1 MGRIVNFEQIPNTY
15 VPYNDYVDSSMVITI
30 SNCFACLASLLL
42 EVSQLTFLQTPA
54 DAWPPL
60 IPVWLLVSGSLVVL
74 APAIYSVY
82 DVFCK
87 QEEAVS
93 KGESGNIRFYAQDV
107 C

>member
-1 MGRIVNFEQIPNTY
+1 
-15 VPYNDYVDSSMVITI
+15 MVVKI
-30 SNCFACLASLLL
+30 SNCFACLTSLLPK
-42 EVSQLTFLQTPA
+42 VSQLTFLQTPA

-87 QEEAVS
+87 QEEAVN
-93 KGESGNIRFYAQDV
+93 KGESGNIRYMHKMLQLTLYVAPA
-107 C
+107 CTESKWS